1 MQRYALFFNFQDFFQ
16 KILKKFE
23 SSKTLAPVFSRTH
36 ALTDTRFSNGS
47 AKVRLFSLLPN
58 FSAIIFAKFY
68 TLHPQN
74 THNYLSITALRGK
87 RKLRLSSDQ

>member
-1 MQRYALFFNFQDFFQ
+1 MQRYALFFNFQNFFQ
-16 KILKKFE
+16 EIFKKFE
-23 SSKTLAPVFSRTH
+23 SSKTLASVFSRTH

-68 TLHPQN
+68 TTRPQN
-74 THNYLSITALRGK
+74 THNYLNITALRGK
-87 RKLRLSSDQ
+87 RKLP